1 MPCCDRN
8 SHPSSGQIWAA
19 EFDRSH
25 FPQPKDGLHAQ
36 PTNLTR
42 IAIAALALGAS
53 LVAGADPFDTPRIN
67 VFVSLPVDGGHRQAP
82 TLGLNLQRNGLASSP
97 LDLSANRF
105 TFFDLRYQARNDSLK
120 LNGLELGVDRVR
132 IVVDPA
138 LADRSRPAVVGH
150 DQALFPGADHRAVAA
165 DPLHVSVNE
174 KAGSFAADRMESEIG
189 SWR

>member
-120 LNGLELGVDRVR
+120 LNGLELNRRLQANATGGEVAAGINWTYVA
-132 IVVDPA
+132 IGA
-138 LADRSRPAVVGH
+138 AAVVGGVVVYNNAIK
-150 DQALFPGADHRAVAA
+150 DDKPAPAPSGGA
-165 DPLHVSVNE
+165 
-174 KAGSFAADRMESEIG
+174 GGM
-189 SWR
+189 